1 MDLALVHRLTTGEGA
16 SLLASL
22 PSYEESTATTL
33 GVRLRAAGFDAEL
46 VAAALTQSRLRARAA
61 DKLGP
66 FAAQMLFTADGL
78 EQATRLAVAAQHAER
93 FRSLG
98 VRFVHDLGCGIGADA
113 LALAGLGLPVR
124 AVDADPVTAAIA
136 AYNLRLV
143 EDAEVRCARAED
155 VDVTAEAGAGIWV
168 DPARRIPGVAD
179 ISGRPRRVSGL
190 EAISPP
196 WSQVQRWA
204 EAVPAV
210 GAKLAPSFPHGR
222 IPAGT
227 EAQWT
232 SWAGEVVECVIWFGP
247 LARTP
252 GRSALVAGPGRPP
265 VAVSEADAADAAPP
279 LRPGGAVGDWLYDPD
294 RAVVRAGLT
303 AALAAAVDGA
313 EVGDGAGYV
322 TSARPVAVP
331 YARRYAVREA
341 LPLDVKTVRIWL
353 RDHGVGTVTIKKRG
367 VTIDPDR
374 LRHQLRLS
382 GSAEATL
389 VLCRVGARSTALVV
403 EPR

>member
-1 MDLALVHRLTTGEGA
+1 MDLTLVHRLTTGEGA

-22 PSYEESTATTL
+22 PPYAESTATTL
-33 GVRLRAAGFDAEL
+33 GVRLREAGFDADL
-46 VAAALTQSRLRARAA
+46 VAAALTQSRLRDRAV

-66 FAAQMLFTADGL
+66 FAAQMLFTSDGL
-78 EQATRLAVAAQHAER
+78 QQATRLAVAAQHAER
-93 FRSLG
+93 FRSAG
-98 VRFVHDLGCGIGADA
+98 VGLVHDLGCGIGADA
-113 LALAGLGLPVR
+113 LAIAGLGMAVR
-124 AVDADPVTAAIA
+124 AVDSDPVTAAIA
-136 AYNLRLV
+136 AHNLRHV
-143 EDAEVRCARAED
+143 EDAQVRCARAED
-155 VDVTAEAGAGIWV
+155 IDVAAPAGAGVWV
-168 DPARRIPGVAD
+168 DPARRVAGVAD

-204 EAVPAV
+204 DIVPAV
-210 GAKLAPSFPHGR
+210 GAKLAPAFPHGR
-222 IPAGT
+222 IPAGA

-232 SWAGEVVECVIWFGP
+232 SWAGEVVECAIWFGP
-247 LARTP
+247 LARTS
-252 GRSALVAGPGRPP
+252 GRTALVAGPDRPA
-265 VAVSEADAADAAPP
+265 VAISEADGATAAPP
-279 LRPGGAVGDWLYDPD
+279 LRPGDAIGDWLYDPD

-322 TSARPVAVP
+322 TSERCVAVS

-341 LPLDVKTVRIWL
+341 LPLDIKTVRIWL
-353 RDHGVGTVTIKKRG
+353 RDHDVGTVTIKKRG
-367 VTIDPDR
+367 VAVDPDR
-374 LRHQLRLS
+374 LRTQLRLS